1 MPTVGKKK
9 YPYTAPGIRRAIR
22 EGKEKGLPVVY
33 PKGYKKS
40 KPPKKKVKK

>member
-33 PKGYKKS
+33 QKGYKKP
-40 KPPKKKVKK
+40 KPKKKVKK